1 MAAAQSMKQQTTSTS
16 QQKFTQKKPSIKSNG
31 MNVGVPHL
39 EMNKLEMNKLMQG
52 ASLDKKSGVNSI
64 RNNTNRGNL
73 GAVLASQKDI
83 N

>member
-1 MAAAQSMKQQTTSTS
+1 
-16 QQKFTQKKPSIKSNG
+16 
-31 MNVGVPHL
+31 
-39 EMNKLEMNKLMQG
+39 MNKLEMNKLMQG

-73 GAVLASQKDI
+73 GQVLASQKDI